1 MKTLLFLMGALLCTN
16 INAGV
21 DVKRSNDANY
31 KLGTHLEAEAY
42 AEGLTKITNNTNA
55 SNGEAIDAGADGSIT
70 YTVNMEEEGNY
81 RLAVGYY
88 SGSSTAKISVKVNDG
103 TLETYNLDVLN
114 GWCKIN
120 LFHKFL
126 TFWWGKVKGYTDE
139 QMLPIIL
146 EGKKKLPLT
155 AHWMIMAYSSDM
167 RMDAVKMTKTE
178 AEQFRAELIS
188 VAKQLSSKNSLATE
202 GQGDSSSV

>member
-1 MKTLLFLMGALLCTN
+1 MKQADISARQGLNEVTENAPTIVHIPDTKKKVCLRGVKPYTL
-16 INAGV
+16 
-21 DVKRSNDANY
+21 
-31 KLGTHLEAEAY
+31 E
-42 AEGLTKITNNTNA
+42 KITKLWLERDSMAVPDDSA
-55 SNGEAIDAGADGSIT
+55 STLKSMCSEPYFAVKEAL
-70 YTVNMEEEGNY
+70 YF
-81 RLAVGYY
+81 
-88 SGSSTAKISVKVNDG
+88 
-103 TLETYNLDVLN
+103 VLN
-114 GWCKIN
+114 SWWKIN

-155 AHWMIMAYSSDM
+155 AHWTIMAYSSDM

-178 AEQFRAELIS
+178 AEQFRVELLS
-188 VAKQLSSKNSLATE
+188 AAKQLLSKNSLATE